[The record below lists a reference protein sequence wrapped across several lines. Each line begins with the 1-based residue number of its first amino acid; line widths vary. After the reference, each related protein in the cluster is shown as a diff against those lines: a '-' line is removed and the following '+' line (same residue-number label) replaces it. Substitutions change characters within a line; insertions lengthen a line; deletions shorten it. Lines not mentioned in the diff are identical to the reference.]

1 MHPDLATGAHVAT
14 SRVYAAQGRA
24 WRLPGSKVP
33 GGKAKL
39 RGLDVELEFLDHQ
52 MIGERHRLRAP
63 APQEQRRHLP
73 EPPQPRAPEPSRP
86 FIGRGL
92 RPPCVTGLVLVAK
105 PSTSST
111 VSPAGF
117 GIDAPAPVTV
127 AVGGIGL
134 VGTAPPA
141 PAGHSIRIAPRLDRL
156 AQVPTAQGSLESLV
170 KPMRR
175 PSAPFDAAP
184 HGAGNANANARPLA
198 RIPAHGAGSPD
209 VWFFRS
215 ALAYVRACGMS
226 GGLRT
231 ATDAGCA
238 PVRPSRRGG
247 RGCWRVCRT

>member
-1 MHPDLATGAHVAT
+1 MYGEQRSTHPPLGGSGARSPRRKGRTRARLGATTAAGAEPVRGALSIPT
-14 SRVYAAQGRA
+14 TNAE
-24 WRLPGSKVP
+24 
-33 GGKAKL
+33 L
-39 RGLDVELEFLDHQ
+39 RRLDVELDFLDHQ

-86 FIGRGL
+86 FIGRGR
-92 RPPCVTGLVLVAK
+92 RPPFVGGLVLVAK
-105 PSTSST
+105 PRTSST

-184 HGAGNANANARPLA
+184 HGASNANANARQLA
-198 RIPAHGAGSPD
+198 RIPPPGAGCGILRAS
-209 VWFFRS
+209 FASSR
-215 ALAYVRACGMS
+215 VRACARHVGRS
-226 GGLRT
+226 Q
-231 ATDAGCA
+231 
-238 PVRPSRRGG
+238 VRHG
-247 RGCWRVCRT
+247 RG